1 MRRLAMLAA
10 ALCAACAGEDGAA
23 PWLTAPTLEQ
33 HGARWFPIA
42 AGSVHAVATC
52 DDCHGAFD
60 TFARYDCL
68 HCHTGDH
75 ADEVALAQRHAAV
88 TAYRF
93 ASDACYGC
101 HRDGIGVDHAAIF
114 PIASGPH
121 VVARCAECH
130 VDPADRS
137 VLGCAGCH
145 GHEQAKMAGV
155 HSGVGDYA
163 FVSARCLACHP
174 SGLREDAP

>member
-1 MRRLAMLAA
+1 MRRIAILAA
-10 ALCAACAGEDGAA
+10 ALWAGCAGEEGG

-75 ADEVALAQRHAAV
+75 VDEAALGTRHAAV
-88 TAYRF
+88 ASYRF

-114 PIASGPH
+114 PISTGPH
-121 VVARCAECH
+121 AVVQCAQCH

-145 GHEQAKMAGV
+145 PHDQAKMADV
-155 HSGVGDYA
+155 HSGVSGYT
-163 FVSARCLACHP
+163 FESSRCLACHP
-174 SGLREDAP
+174 KGTREGGL